1 MTPFLGCMT
10 PMHEFDENHPYLER
24 RIVLMVLDIEPP
36 LLEEDIS
43 DPLRSLTRHRCGK
56 SGR

>member
-1 MTPFLGCMT
+1 MTPFSGCMT
-10 PMHEFDENHPYLER
+10 PMHEFDENHPYLKR
-24 RIVLMVLDIEPP
+24 RMVLMVLDMEPP
-36 LLEEDIS
+36 LLEGDIS